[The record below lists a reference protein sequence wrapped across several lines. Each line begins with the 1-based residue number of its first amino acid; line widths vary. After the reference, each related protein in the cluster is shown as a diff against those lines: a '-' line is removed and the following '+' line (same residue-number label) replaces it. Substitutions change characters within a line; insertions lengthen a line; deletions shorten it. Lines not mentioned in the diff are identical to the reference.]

1 MKKVG
6 SYFLSEYFRGFPNSF
21 FSAEK
26 RSKNGIARIS
36 LVMICSIVLFFGIYV
51 TAECAGTRPSWFC
64 ISKIAASTAVSYI
77 VSLVAV
83 NILTSKD
90 RQ

>member
-1 MKKVG
+1 
-6 SYFLSEYFRGFPNSF
+6 
-21 FSAEK
+21 
-26 RSKNGIARIS
+26 
-36 LVMICSIVLFFGIYV
+36 MICSIVLFFGIYV